1 MTVMRSKVCKMIH
14 FFNTNKA
21 NPKLLSIYFSDY
33 DDDNNDFDDK
43 FEADSDIED
52 GDDDDGIP
60 DARAWGNKRTG
71 FHSTDFVDQDYS
83 SYNQHEQELAEQE
96 EAEALAIQQRLAKQL
111 DESDFTLDVFGA
123 AEPKEKD
130 AKKKKSDEIF
140 LQKDLSQLSQRQKEQ
155 LFRKESPEFEGLV
168 KDFRQRLTESVE
180 LLQPILSYFKE
191 NSIGNHPLIDFISN
205 QNQLI
210 LNYCTNVSFYLI
222 LKAKRI
228 PIQNHPIVKR
238 LFKIRQ
244 LLLQIDEKYTKIVK
258 PQLESLQT
266 AIKQGEEIKIDVSEV
281 PTEKKEKKKL
291 RFVQELENGAG
302 SESESESDE
311 DDAVIGKDDDLEF
324 KQKLKAMESDSEQDE
339 NAEAGEAEEDEE
351 IGEDDERRQIT
362 YQIAKNKGLTP
373 YRKKELRNPRV
384 KHRNKYRKALIRRKG
399 AHRTPRK
406 EIRRYD
412 GEISGISARVK
423 KGIKIK

>member
-1 MTVMRSKVCKMIH
+1 M
-14 FFNTNKA
+14 
-21 NPKLLSIYFSDY
+21 
-33 DDDNNDFDDK
+33 
-43 FEADSDIED
+43 
-52 GDDDDGIP
+52 
-60 DARAWGNKRTG
+60 
-71 FHSTDFVDQDYS
+71 
-83 SYNQHEQELAEQE
+83 AEQE
-96 EAEALAIQQRLAKQL
+96 ETEARAIQQRLAKQL
-111 DESDFTLDVFGA
+111 DESDFTLDVYGTS
-123 AEPKEKD
+123 EPKKD
-130 AKKKKSDEIF
+130 DKKKKSDEIF
-140 LQKDLSQLSQRQKEQ
+140 LQKDLSQLSQRQREQ
-155 LFRKESPEFEGLV
+155 LFKKESPEFEGLV
-168 KDFRQRLTESVE
+168 QDFRQRLTESIQ
-180 LLQPILSYFKE
+180 LLEPILVYFKK
-191 NSIGNHPLIDFISN
+191 NSIKKHPLIEFISN

-244 LLLQIDEKYTKIVK
+244 LLLQIDEKYTTIVK
-258 PQLESLQT
+258 PQLESLLE
-266 AIKQGEEIKIDVSEV
+266 AIKQGEEIEFDLDDV

-291 RFVQELENGAG
+291 RFVQDLEN
-302 SESESESDE
+302 SEESESEMESE
-311 DDAVIGKDDDLEF
+311 DGDAVEKDKNVEF
-324 KQKLKAMESDSEQDE
+324 KQKLKQMESDSEQDE
-339 NAEAGEAEEDEE
+339 NAEEVEGEEEM
-351 IGEDDERRQIT
+351 GEDDERRQIT

-384 KHRNKYRKALIRRKG
+384 KHRMKFRKAIIRRKG